1 MVMLINK
8 NKVVK
13 QLNDIFILV
22 FIEKVF
28 SKFTVQIIFWNGH

>member
-28 SKFTVQIIFWNGH
+28 SKFTVQIIF